1 MKLTKYIRDAF
12 VSSAL
17 KDVPQEDYLEQIRKI
32 VHDTAVANLPPAVA
46 KIYQDPNM
54 KGYINTGYTYAFG
67 ISLCVPSPDGHGR
80 VTVDFPPKIQEK
92 LGELSDK
99 HTKQVEV
106 FSNLEYKLRTVA
118 YGCNTRKQLLERL
131 PEFEKYLPNETAVS
145 TNLPAITNLVTDF
158 VKAGWPKKAN
168 KTASTAT

>member
-17 KDVPQEDYLEQIRKI
+17 KDVPKEDYLEQIRKI

-46 KIYQDPNM
+46 KIYQDPAM

-67 ISLCVPSPDGHGR
+67 VSLCVPSPDKYEK
-80 VTVDFPPKIQEK
+80 VTITFPPKIQEK
-92 LGELSDK
+92 LEELHNK
-99 HTKQVEV
+99 HVKQADV
-106 FSNLEYKLRTVA
+106 FKNLEYKLKTVA

-131 PEFEKYLPNETAVS
+131 PEFEKYLPNDTAVS

-168 KTASTAT
+168 KTAHTPV

>member
-32 VHDTAVANLPPAVA
+32 VYDTAVANLPPAVA

-54 KGYINTGYTYAFG
+54 KGYINTRYVFAFG
-67 ISLCVPSPDGHGR
+67 TSLCVPYSDTHGK
-80 VTVDFPPKIQEK
+80 VTVTIPPKIQEK
-92 LGELSDK
+92 LKELQDK
-99 HTKQVEV
+99 HAEQVKV
-106 FSNLEYKLRTVA
+106 FNNLKYKLRIVA

-131 PEFEKYLPNETAVS
+131 PEFEKYLPSDTAVS

-168 KTASTAT
+168 KTA